1 MTGLKIG
8 LIGTA
13 VSAAYLPVADVS
25 IPTSPDALA
34 GKDANYILAAIAIV
48 LAFSLWQVCKLY
60 IQSQKAIYEQNA
72 RSVEALTKVAD
83 ALNSNTAVIN
93 ECHRRTVKP

>member
-13 VSAAYLPVADVS
+13 ISAAYFPVADVS
-25 IPTSPDALA
+25 LPTSPDGLA

-48 LAFSLWQVCKLY
+48 LSFALWQVCKLY
-60 IQSQKAIYEQNA
+60 IQSQWQMFEQNA
-72 RSVEALTKVAD
+72 KNVEALTKVAD
-83 ALNSNTAVIN
+83 ALNHNTNVLEA
-93 ECHRRTVKP
+93 CHARSRGQ